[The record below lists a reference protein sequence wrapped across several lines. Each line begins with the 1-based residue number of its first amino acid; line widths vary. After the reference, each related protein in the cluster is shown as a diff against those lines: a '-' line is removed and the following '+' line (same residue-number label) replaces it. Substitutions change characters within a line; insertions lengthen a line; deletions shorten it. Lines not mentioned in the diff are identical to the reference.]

1 MENFKSGFVSIIGKT
16 NVGKSTLINALVGEK
31 VAAVVNKCQ
40 TTRTAIRA
48 IVTRENSQ
56 IIFIDTPG
64 IHKPKSKLGET
75 MLETAYKSSEDVDVI
90 LFLVDSTNNTEQ
102 CDIILYYNMIK
113 ALIL

>member
-1 MENFKSGFVSIIGKT
+1 MQENFKSGFVSIIGKT

-56 IIFIDTPG
+56 IIFSLLCGDT
-64 IHKPKSKLGET
+64 
-75 MLETAYKSSEDVDVI
+75 
-90 LFLVDSTNNTEQ
+90 
-102 CDIILYYNMIK
+102 
-113 ALIL
+113 